1 VASAAEDATRGG
13 RLIHFSGNA
22 FELSRWRGGRCAY
35 GQPEGAVPPGNCA
48 CLSVAMRCSIDP
60 LPYVSPACNRQIPAG
75 PWYES
80 TETLFKIHIVTRSP
94 QAPAAYFKRIF
105 IRYWGLRE
113 AI

>member
-1 VASAAEDATRGG
+1 MPIAPLPLTKQKNLTEVGHLGDHSHNQRRFA
-13 RLIHFSGNA
+13 LMLPHFIGI
-22 FELSRWRGGRCAY
+22 
-35 GQPEGAVPPGNCA
+35 GAPLHRNMQ
-48 CLSVAMRCSIDP
+48 VAMRCSIDP